1 MPYLVWNGYRLFYR
15 VAGEPGRPLV
25 VLLPGS
31 TASSANYS
39 AELEHFGRRF
49 RVASLDFLGTGESDR
64 LPVWPDDWAER
75 GAAQVATVAA
85 RLGAV
90 RYAVMGT
97 RGSAYV
103 ALLAALWDSA
113 RVAAAVADSCVERLT
128 AKDLERV
135 VHERDPAI
143 HGMARQRGRPEAE
156 LFDMILGRGVLSL
169 GQRLANRRL
178 RAFWQTAHGPDW
190 ADVVAADGALHL
202 RLAAMGGWD
211 PFAGQLGQICCPV
224 LLTGSPT
231 DPLLPNL
238 DEQQAAMAAQIP
250 ACGRWLAN
258 AADHAAMGMYPPRFR
273 QEADAFL
280 AAVRF

>member
-1 MPYLVWNGYRLFYR
+1 VPYLVWNGYRVFYR
-15 VAGEPGRPLV
+15 VAGEAGRPLLIV
-25 VLLPGS
+25 LPGN

-39 AELEHFGRRF
+39 AELEHYGRRF
-49 RVASLDFLGTGESDR
+49 RVAALDFLGTGGSDR
-64 LPVWPDDWAER
+64 LPVWPDDWGER
-75 GAAQVATVAA
+75 GAAQVAAVAA
-85 RLGAV
+85 RLGAA

-97 RGSAYV
+97 RGGGYV

-113 RVAAAVADSCVERLT
+113 RVAAVVADSCVERL
-128 AKDLERV
+128 AAEDLEQV
-135 VHERDPAI
+135 VHERDPEI

-178 RAFWQTAHGPDW
+178 RAFWHTAHGPDW

-202 RLAAMGGWD
+202 RLAALGGWD

-224 LLTGSPT
+224 LLTGSPA

-250 ACGRWLAN
+250 TCGRWLAN
-258 AADHAAMGMYPPRFR
+258 AADHAALGMYPPGFR
-273 QEADAFL
+273 QAADAFL